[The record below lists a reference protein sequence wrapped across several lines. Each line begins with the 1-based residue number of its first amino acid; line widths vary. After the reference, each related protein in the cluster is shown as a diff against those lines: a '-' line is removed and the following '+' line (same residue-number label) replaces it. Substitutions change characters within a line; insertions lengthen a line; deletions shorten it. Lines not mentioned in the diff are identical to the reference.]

1 MKILCVAVPVSTIST
16 MRALARTLRRRGHEV
31 SFAGMADCAPHVE
44 PYGFELTAIYTD
56 WMPRGFM
63 ATWTGG
69 PTSRPWLETLRAYLE
84 QRRVMLRHARFL
96 DFLADGGH
104 AEFTD
109 AVRRIAPDLI
119 LVDVD
124 VHAYWTIL
132 AYATG
137 IPTMY
142 ASPILP
148 TVEDPD
154 VPPFTTTLPPATDA
168 ASRRAVQQ
176 AWRRH
181 FARRRR
187 TRLAYRLAGIPNWYA
202 QTARLARRCGVPP
215 AMLNMRTLLMPQL
228 DLPTVV
234 LVPRELEFP
243 QAGGGERLN
252 YAEACI
258 DFEREE
264 PPFPWERLDPG
275 LKLVYCSLGSIAF
288 SRAFFQT
295 VIDAAA
301 REPGWQLVVNIG
313 PQLAASDFT
322 NVPESAILV
331 SSAPQLTLL
340 KRAAAMVHHGGIG
353 SAKECAY
360 FGVPQAVFP
369 IGFDQPGL
377 AARVEYHGI
386 GATGDMAAATP
397 QSMHALLSRLLADEG
412 LAARCRAIS
421 AAVRAREEA
430 QEAAA
435 IIESV
440 GARANGRN

>member
-1 MKILCVAVPVSTIST
+1 MPVSTITS

-44 PYGFELTAIYTD
+44 PYGFELTALYTD
-56 WMPRGFM
+56 WMPPGFM

-69 PTSRPWLETLRAYLE
+69 PTSRPWRETLRFYLE

-96 DFLADGGH
+96 DFLAGGGH
-104 AEFTD
+104 AEFVD

-137 IPTMY
+137 IPTIY
-142 ASPILP
+142 VSPILP

-154 VPPFTTTLPPATDA
+154 VPPFTTSLPPATDA
-168 ASRRAVQQ
+168 ASRAAVEA

-187 TRLAYRLAGIPNWYA
+187 TWRAYGLAGIPDWYA
-202 QTARLARRCGVPP
+202 QIDRLARNCGVPP
-215 AMLNMRTLLMPQL
+215 GMLNMRTLLMPQL
-228 DLPTVV
+228 DLPSVI

-243 QAGGGERLN
+243 QAAAREHVD

-264 PPFPWERLDPG
+264 PPFPWERVDPG
-275 LKLVYCSLGSIAF
+275 LKLVFCSLGSIAF

-295 VIDAAA
+295 VIDATA

-313 PQLAASDFT
+313 PRLAPSDFT
-322 NVPESAILV
+322 DVPESAILV
-331 SSAPQLTLL
+331 SGAPQLALL
-340 KRAAAMVHHGGIG
+340 KRAAAMIHHGGIG
-353 SAKECAY
+353 SVKECAY

-377 AARVEYHGI
+377 AARVEFHGV
-386 GATGDMAAATP
+386 GAAGNLAAATP
-397 QSMHALLSRLLADEG
+397 QSVHALLARLLSDEG
-412 LAARCRAIS
+412 VAARCRALS

-435 IIESV
+435 IIERV
-440 GARANGRN
+440 AARANRRN